1 MGRSSELLAF
11 SDMIL
16 CNRSLVTVAVLV
28 DGSGLPVGSPPLI
41 HSGISWHNTSSNNF
55 QRVGRRGAY
64 RDRRTALE
72 DRKMAAV
79 THLGY
84 TVI

>member
-28 DGSGLPVGSPPLI
+28 AGSGLPVGSPPYILA
-41 HSGISWHNTSSNNF
+41 HPGITGYASSK
-55 QRVGRRGAY
+55 G
-64 RDRRTALE
+64 
-72 DRKMAAV
+72 
-79 THLGY
+79 
-84 TVI
+84 

>member
-11 SDMIL
+11 SDVIL
-16 CNRSLVTVAVLV
+16 CSRSLVTVAVLV
-28 DGSGLPVGSPPLI
+28 AGSGLPVGSPPYILPYP
-41 HSGISWHNTSSNNF
+41 GITPV
-55 QRVGRRGAY
+55 RKGGATGPY
-64 RDRRTALE
+64 SDCRTALQ
-72 DRKMAAV
+72 DTKMAAV

>member
-28 DGSGLPVGSPPLI
+28 AGSGVPVGSPPYILAYP
-41 HSGISWHNTSSNNF
+41 GITPVRN
-55 QRVGRRGAY
+55 GGA
-64 RDRRTALE
+64 T
-72 DRKMAAV
+72 
-79 THLGY
+79 GG
-84 TVI
+84 I

>member
-16 CNRSLVTVAVLV
+16 RNRSLVTVAVLV
-28 DGSGLPVGSPPLI
+28 AGSGLPVGSPPYILAYP
-41 HSGISWHNTSSNNF
+41 GITPV
-55 QRVGRRGAY
+55 RKGGATGAY
-64 RDRRTALE
+64 RDCRTAQE
-72 DRKMAAV
+72 DRKIAAV

>member
-28 DGSGLPVGSPPLI
+28 AGSGLPVGSPPYIL
-41 HSGISWHNTSSNNF
+41 
-55 QRVGRRGAY
+55 AY
-64 RDRRTALE
+64 AGMTPV
-72 DRKMAAV
+72 RKGGE
-79 THLGY
+79 TGS
-84 TVI
+84 I